1 MTQSPSPEVQLRRT
15 LSLPMMTLYGV
26 GTTVGAGIY
35 VLVGKVVGAAGL
47 LAPVSFVLAALLAA
61 FSALSFAELSARFPR
76 SAGEAIYVSEGLGAR
91 RLGTVVGLLVVL
103 SGIVSSAAIAIGAA
117 GYVNTLITVPSAPVI
132 VGIIIVLGAI
142 AAWGIR
148 EAVTIAVVLT
158 LVEIAGLALIVWV
171 GRDAFAAVPEALA
184 AQPPAFDLAVLL
196 GVTSGVILAFFAF
209 IGFED
214 MVNVAEEIRDVRRT
228 LPRAIILTLV
238 ITTLIYLVVA
248 VVATFSLPIAQVAA
262 SEAPLALIY
271 TAATGKPPLPISLIS
286 LVAVVNGALIQII
299 MGSRVLYGLASQGQ
313 FFDIFAT
320 INRTTRTPVTATVAV
335 TGAVLVFALALPLE
349 NLARLSS
356 LVILIVFALVNLALA
371 VLKTRGPAPAEAIT
385 VPIWIPIVG
394 FVVSALFV
402 LFQTTEFVFRL
413 F

>member
-35 VLVGKVVGAAGL
+35 VLVGKVAGAAGL

-184 AQPPAFDLAVLL
+184 AQPPAFDLTVLL

-228 LPRAIILTLV
+228 LPRADHPDFGDHDADLSGGGGGGDIQPADRAGGRIGG
-238 ITTLIYLVVA
+238 
-248 VVATFSLPIAQVAA
+248 AA
-262 SEAPLALIY
+262 
-271 TAATGKPPLPISLIS
+271 
-286 LVAVVNGALIQII
+286 GAD
-299 MGSRVLYGLASQGQ
+299 LYGS
-313 FFDIFAT
+313 D
-320 INRTTRTPVTATVAV
+320 R
-335 TGAVLVFALALPLE
+335 
-349 NLARLSS
+349 
-356 LVILIVFALVNLALA
+356 
-371 VLKTRGPAPAEAIT
+371 
-385 VPIWIPIVG
+385 
-394 FVVSALFV
+394 
-402 LFQTTEFVFRL
+402 
-413 F
+413 

>member
-1 MTQSPSPEVQLRRT
+1 MI
-15 LSLPMMTLYGV
+15 TLYGV
-26 GTTVGAGIY
+26 GTTIGAGIY
-35 VLVGKVVGAAGL
+35 VLVGKVAGAAGL
-47 LAPVSFVLAALLAA
+47 LAPLSFGLAALLAG

-76 SAGEAIYVSEGLGAR
+76 SAGEAVYVNEGLRNR

-103 SGIVSSAAIAIGAA
+103 TGIISSAAIAIGAA
-117 GYVNTLITVPSAPVI
+117 GYLNTLVTVPSEPVV
-132 VGIIIVLGAI
+132 VGIIIALGAI

-158 LVEIAGLALIVWV
+158 LIEIAGLLLIVWV
-171 GRDAFAAVPEALA
+171 GRDAFAAIPETLA
-184 AQPPAFDLAVLL
+184 AQPPEFDLAVLL
-196 GVTSGVILAFFAF
+196 GVGSGVILAFFAF

-238 ITTLIYLVVA
+238 ITTVIYLVVA
-248 VVATFSLPIAQVAA
+248 LVAAFSLPIEQVAA

-271 TAATGKPPLPISLIS
+271 TEATGKRPIPISLIS

-299 MGSRVLYGLASQGQ
+299 MGSRVLYGLANQGQ
-313 FFDIFAT
+313 FFAMFAT
-320 INRTTRTPVTATVAV
+320 INRTTRTPIAATVVV

-371 VLKTRGPAPAEAIT
+371 VLKTRSENPPAGP
-385 VPIWIPIVG
+385 G
-394 FVVSALFV
+394 
-402 LFQTTEFVFRL
+402 RGD
-413 F
+413 

>member
-1 MTQSPSPEVQLRRT
+1 MI
-15 LSLPMMTLYGV
+15 TLYGV
-26 GTTVGAGIY
+26 GTTIGAGIY
-35 VLVGKVVGAAGL
+35 VLVGKVAGAAGL
-47 LAPVSFVLAALLAA
+47 LAPLSFGLAALLAG

-76 SAGEAIYVSEGLGAR
+76 SAGEAVYVNEGLRNR

-103 SGIVSSAAIAIGAA
+103 TGIISSAAIAIGAA
-117 GYVNTLITVPSAPVI
+117 GYLNTLVTVPSEPVV
-132 VGIIIVLGAI
+132 VGIIIALGAI

-158 LVEIAGLALIVWV
+158 LIEIAGLLLIVWV
-171 GRDAFAAVPEALA
+171 GRDAFAAIPETLA
-184 AQPPAFDLAVLL
+184 AQPPEFDLAVLL
-196 GVTSGVILAFFAF
+196 GVGSGVILAFFAF

-238 ITTLIYLVVA
+238 ITTVIYLVVA
-248 VVATFSLPIAQVAA
+248 LVAAFSLPIEQVAA

-271 TAATGKPPLPISLIS
+271 TEATGKRPIPISLIS

-299 MGSRVLYGLASQGQ
+299 MGSRVLYGLANQGQ
-313 FFDIFAT
+313 FFAMFAT
-320 INRTTRTPVTATVAV
+320 INRTTRTPIAATVVV

-371 VLKTRGPAPAEAIT
+371 VLKTRRPAPAEAIDL
-385 VPIWIPIVG
+385 PFWIPAVG
-394 FVVSALFV
+394 FVVSAFFV
-402 LFQTTEFVFRL
+402 LFQTAQFASQL
-413 F
+413 L